1 MKTKI
6 LLTLGA
12 AMLAAATINLSA
24 GTGATFLTAHNPANV
39 MKAAPLT
46 EVITVNYQ
54 APATATLLTPRAAG
68 NLPKIVVS
76 NGAADTVMAAKCPL
90 VGTPKNIELA
100 GNKARMACC
109 NMTLAGCSTVAMCGK

>member
-1 MKTKI
+1 M
-6 LLTLGA
+6 
-12 AMLAAATINLSA
+12 
-24 GTGATFLTAHNPANV
+24 
-39 MKAAPLT
+39 
-46 EVITVNYQ
+46 
-54 APATATLLTPRAAG
+54 LTPRAAG